1 MSAPIA
7 VNIESNYFT
16 LMGLPQ
22 RFEVDLKVL
31 KKNSRELQRKYHPD
45 RFCNATPQEQR
56 LAAQFSAQINTA
68 VSVLGNPV
76 QRAMHLLALQGL
88 VLDAQNYT
96 EKDSAFL
103 FEQMELRESLEESR
117 DERDAKTLKA
127 LLSDV
132 ANSFRVAQQDF
143 SATEIGQG
151 QTPDLPLL
159 DSQALAALVSKMR
172 FFEKLNEEVSVALR
186 AL

>member
-1 MSAPIA
+1 

-16 LMGLPQ
+16 LMALPQ

-31 KKNSRELQRKYHPD
+31 RKNSRELQRKYHPD

-76 QRAMHLLALQGL
+76 QRAMHLLELQGL
-88 VLDAQNYT
+88 VLDAQSYT

-117 DERDAKTLKA
+117 DERDAKALEV
-127 LLSDV
+127 LLSEV
-132 ANSFRVAQQDF
+132 AHSFRVAQQDF
-143 SATEIGQG
+143 LATEVGQG
-151 QTPDLPLL
+151 QVLDLPLL
-159 DSQALAALVSKMR
+159 DGQALAALVSKMR
-172 FFEKLNEEVSVALR
+172 FFEKLNEEVSVALK

>member
-1 MSAPIA
+1 M
-7 VNIESNYFT
+7 NIESNYFT
-16 LMGLPQ
+16 LMALPQ

-31 KKNSRELQRKYHPD
+31 RKNSRELQRKYHPD

-76 QRAMHLLALQGL
+76 QRAMHLLELQGL

-117 DERDAKTLKA
+117 DERDAKALEA

-132 ANSFRVAQQDF
+132 ANSFRVAQKDF

-151 QTPDLPLL
+151 QALELPSLNG
-159 DSQALAALVSKMR
+159 QALAALISRMR
-172 FFEKLNEEVSVALR
+172 FFEKLNEEVSVALK